1 MSICVHVWPQGSAP
15 ASEPVTIFG
24 VDTNKTYLT
33 IHEAAKIC
41 GLSAKTLRRWISRR
55 ELPYFQPAR
64 TILIKLED
72 LIAHVEA
79 YRVDAISFDESAW
92 A

>member
-1 MSICVHVWPQGSAP
+1 M
-15 ASEPVTIFG
+15 
-24 VDTNKTYLT
+24 DTNKNYLT
-33 IHEAAKIC
+33 IHEAAKFC

-79 YRVDAISFDESAW
+79 HRVDAIFFDDQVW

>member
-1 MSICVHVWPQGSAP
+1 MSICVQVWLAGSAL
-15 ASEPVTIFG
+15 ASQPVIMKRM
-24 VDTNKTYLT
+24 DTNKTYLT

-55 ELPYFQPAR
+55 ELPYFQPGR
-64 TILIKLED
+64 SILIKLED

-92 A
+92 T

>member
-1 MSICVHVWPQGSAP
+1 M
-15 ASEPVTIFG
+15 
-24 VDTNKTYLT
+24 DKNKHYLT
-33 IHEAAKIC
+33 IHEAAQFC

-72 LIAHVEA
+72 LIAHIEST
-79 YRVDAISFDESAW
+79 RVDAISFDDQAW

>member
-1 MSICVHVWPQGSAP
+1 MSICVHVWPQGSAL
-15 ASEPVTIFG
+15 ASQPVIMKRM
-24 VDTNKTYLT
+24 DTNKTYLT

-55 ELPYFQPAR
+55 ELPYFQPGR
-64 TILIKLED
+64 SILIKLED

-79 YRVDAISFDESAW
+79 YRVDAIYFDESAW

>member
-1 MSICVHVWPQGSAP
+1 VAASAL
-15 ASEPVTIFG
+15 ASQPVTIFG
-24 VDTNKTYLT
+24 MDTNKNYLT
-33 IHEAAKIC
+33 IHEAAKFC

-55 ELPYFQPAR
+55 ELPYFQPAHI
-64 TILIKLED
+64 ILIKLED

-79 YRVDAISFDESAW
+79 YRVDAISFDQSAW